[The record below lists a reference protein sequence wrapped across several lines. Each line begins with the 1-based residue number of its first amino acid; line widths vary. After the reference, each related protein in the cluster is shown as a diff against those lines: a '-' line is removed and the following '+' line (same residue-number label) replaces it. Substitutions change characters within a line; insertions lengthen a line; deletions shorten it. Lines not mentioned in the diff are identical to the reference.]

1 MEKGGMRSSTEN
13 LTLEENFLGNN
24 KCLSD
29 EGVGTGLE
37 TGRSREDLLNMGLN
51 SQVVPSEVCGHH
63 KYVDQMA
70 GALGENGLN
79 LRSGSSP
86 VESDERGNGS
96 GDKCVEDEVVGFNF
110 GEEFVQ
116 LSQNRRKNKFLNRN
130 IRSMREI
137 QIGVLSTKEK
147 QKRDKK

>member
-1 MEKGGMRSSTEN
+1 MRSSTEN
-13 LTLEENFLGNN
+13 LTSENFLGNN
-24 KCLSD
+24 KSLFD
-29 EGVGTGLE
+29 EGVGTRLE

-70 GALGENGLN
+70 GSLGENGLN

-116 LSQNRRKNKFLNRN
+116 LSQNRRKNKFLNRK

-137 QIGVLSTKEK
+137 QIGVLSKKEK